1 MGRRQKECLIL
12 SETEFIYICITIMTR
27 KIILLIFFFSTV
39 HIFSQDNE
47 IGIFAGGSNYIGD
60 VGPTTYISPFSYN
73 ASTNYVGGIIFRKNF
88 NERISARAK
97 FNYSKIGS
105 SDNWPQTAD
114 YRKERGK
121 YFKNKII
128 EFGLGIDFNFFEFD
142 VFESS
147 LQMTPYISTGISY
160 FLYDALRYQQ
170 TESKAIKY
178 ADAYNLSL
186 PITLGYKIKPLKDFI
201 IAFEITANHSYT
213 DNLDGSKPSE
223 KQLSS
228 SDYFGSTLSKDWYVF
243 SGISITYLFGKKKC
257 YCPN

>member
-1 MGRRQKECLIL
+1 MI
-12 SETEFIYICITIMTR
+12 R
-27 KIILLIFFFSTV
+27 KIILLIFFFNTV

-73 ASTNYVGGIIFRKNF
+73 ASTNYVGGVIFRKNF

-114 YRKERGK
+114 YRNERGK

-213 DNLDGSKPSE
+213 DNLDGSRPSE

-228 SDYFGSTLSKDWYVF
+228 SDYFGSTLSKDLEYSHQWF
-243 SGISITYLFGKKKC
+243 SNLKV
-257 YCPN
+257 

>member
-1 MGRRQKECLIL
+1 
-12 SETEFIYICITIMTR
+12 MTR

-39 HIFSQDNE
+39 NISSQNNE
-47 IGIFAGGSNYIGD
+47 IGIFTGGSNYIGD
-60 VGPTTYISPFSYN
+60 VGPTTYISTFSYN
-73 ASTNYVGGIIFRKNF
+73 ASTNFVGGIIFRKNF

-114 YRKERGK
+114 YRQQRGK

-142 VFESS
+142 VFENS

-178 ADAYNLSL
+178 ADANNLSL

-213 DNLDGSKPSE
+213 DNLDGSNPSE

-243 SGISITYLFGKKKC
+243 SGISITYLFGKKNC

>member
-1 MGRRQKECLIL
+1 
-12 SETEFIYICITIMTR
+12 MTR
-27 KIILLIFFFSTV
+27 KIILLIFFFNTV

-73 ASTNYVGGIIFRKNF
+73 ASTNFVGGIIFRKNF

-114 YRKERGK
+114 YRQQRGK

-128 EFGLGIDFNFFEFD
+128 EFGLGVDFNFFEFD
-142 VFESS
+142 VFENS
-147 LQMTPYISTGISY
+147 LQITPYISTGISY

-178 ADAYNLSL
+178 ADANNLSL
-186 PITLGYKIKPLKDFI
+186 PITVGYKIKPLKDFI
-201 IAFEITANHSYT
+201 ISFEITANHGYT
-213 DNLDGSKPSE
+213 DNLDGSWPSE

-243 SGISITYLFGKKKC
+243 SGISITYLFGKKNC

>member
-1 MGRRQKECLIL
+1 M
-12 SETEFIYICITIMTR
+12 SR

-73 ASTNYVGGIIFRKNF
+73 ASTNYVGGVIFRKNF

-97 FNYSKIGS
+97 LNYSKIGS

-114 YRKERGK
+114 YRQQRGK
-121 YFKNKII
+121 YFKNTIVEI
-128 EFGLGIDFNFFEFD
+128 GLGIDVNFFEFD
-142 VFESS
+142 VYEST
-147 LQMTPYISTGISY
+147 LQMTPYISTGIS
-160 FLYDALRYQQ
+160 FFEYDTLKYDKS
-170 TESKAIKY
+170 ESMATQY
-178 ADAYNLSL
+178 GDATSISI

-201 IAFEITANHSYT
+201 VAFEITANHSFT
-213 DNLDGSKPSE
+213 DNLDGSRPDKKFLIST
-223 KQLSS
+223 
-228 SDYFGSTLSKDWYVF
+228 DYFGSTLSKDWYVF

>member
-1 MGRRQKECLIL
+1 
-12 SETEFIYICITIMTR
+12 MTR
-27 KIILLIFFFSTV
+27 KIILLIFFFITV
-39 HIFSQDNE
+39 NVFSQDNE

-73 ASTNYVGGIIFRKNF
+73 ASTNYVGGVIFRKNF

-105 SDNWPQTAD
+105 SDNWPQTAN
-114 YRKERGK
+114 YRQQRGK

-201 IAFEITANHSYT
+201 IAFEITANHTYT
-213 DNLDGSKPSE
+213 DNLDGSRPSK

-228 SDYFGSTLSKDWYVF
+228 SDYFGSTLSKDLYIF
-243 SGISITYLFGKKKC
+243 SGFSITYLFGKKNC

>member
-1 MGRRQKECLIL
+1 MN
-12 SETEFIYICITIMTR
+12 R
-27 KIILLIFFFSTV
+27 KIILVIFFFSTV

-73 ASTNYVGGIIFRKNF
+73 ASTNYVLGVIFRKNF

-114 YRKERGK
+114 YRKARGK

-228 SDYFGSTLSKDWYVF
+228 SDYFGSTLSKDWYMF

>member
-1 MGRRQKECLIL
+1 
-12 SETEFIYICITIMTR
+12 MTR

-39 HIFSQDNE
+39 HVFPQDNE

-105 SDNWPQTAD
+105 SDNWPQTAN
-114 YRKERGK
+114 YRQQRGK

-142 VFESS
+142 VFENS

-160 FLYDALRYQQ
+160 FSYDALRYQQ

-186 PITLGYKIKPLKDFI
+186 PITLGYKIKLASFSNNSFYKTLRNKLLWGEDKR
-201 IAFEITANHSYT
+201 
-213 DNLDGSKPSE
+213 NL
-223 KQLSS
+223 
-228 SDYFGSTLSKDWYVF
+228 
-243 SGISITYLFGKKKC
+243 
-257 YCPN
+257 

>member
-1 MGRRQKECLIL
+1 M
-12 SETEFIYICITIMTR
+12 SR

-73 ASTNYVGGIIFRKNF
+73 ASTNYVGGVIFRKNF

-97 FNYSKIGS
+97 LNYSKIGS
-105 SDNWPQTAD
+105 SDNWPQTVD

-121 YFKNKII
+121 YFKNRIVEI
-128 EFGLGIDFNFFEFD
+128 GLGIDFNFFEFD
-142 VFESS
+142 VYESS
-147 LQMTPYISTGISY
+147 LQMTPYISTGIS
-160 FLYDALRYQQ
+160 FFEYDPLKYDKS
-170 TESKAIKY
+170 ESMATQY
-178 ADAYNLSL
+178 GDATSISI

-201 IAFEITANHSYT
+201 VAFEITANHSFT
-213 DNLDGSKPSE
+213 DNLDGSRPDKKFLIST
-223 KQLSS
+223 
-228 SDYFGSTLSKDWYVF
+228 DYFGSTLSKDWYVF

>member
-1 MGRRQKECLIL
+1 M
-12 SETEFIYICITIMTR
+12 SR

-73 ASTNYVGGIIFRKNF
+73 ASTNYVGGVIFRKNF

-97 FNYSKIGS
+97 LNYSKIGS

-114 YRKERGK
+114 YRQQRGK
-121 YFKNKII
+121 YFKNTIVEI
-128 EFGLGIDFNFFEFD
+128 GLGIDFNFFKFD
-142 VFESS
+142 VYESS
-147 LQMTPYISTGISY
+147 LQMTPYISTGIS
-160 FLYDALRYQQ
+160 FFEYDTL
-170 TESKAIKY
+170 KY
-178 ADAYNLSL
+178 DKSELMATQYGDATSISI

-201 IAFEITANHSYT
+201 VAFEITANHSFT
-213 DNLDGSKPSE
+213 DNLDGSRPDKKFLIST
-223 KQLSS
+223 
-228 SDYFGSTLSKDWYVF
+228 DYFGSTLSKDWYVF

>member
-12 SETEFIYICITIMTR
+12 SETEFIYICINIMSR

-73 ASTNYVGGIIFRKNF
+73 ASTNYVGGVIFRKNF

-97 FNYSKIGS
+97 LNYSKIGS

-114 YRKERGK
+114 YRQQRGK
-121 YFKNKII
+121 YFKNTIVEI
-128 EFGLGIDFNFFEFD
+128 GLGIDFNFFKFD
-142 VFESS
+142 VYESS
-147 LQMTPYISTGISY
+147 LQMTPYISTGIS
-160 FLYDALRYQQ
+160 FFEYDTLKYDKS
-170 TESKAIKY
+170 ESMATQY
-178 ADAYNLSL
+178 GDATSISI

-201 IAFEITANHSYT
+201 VAFEITANHSFT
-213 DNLDGSKPSE
+213 DNLDGSRPDKKFLIST
-223 KQLSS
+223 
-228 SDYFGSTLSKDWYVF
+228 DYFGSTLSKDWYVF

>member
-1 MGRRQKECLIL
+1 
-12 SETEFIYICITIMTR
+12 MTR
-27 KIILLIFFFSTV
+27 KIIILIFFFITV
-39 HIFSQDNE
+39 HVFSQDNE

-105 SDNWPQTAD
+105 SDNWPQTVD
-114 YRKERGK
+114 YRQQRGK

-142 VFESS
+142 VFENS
-147 LQMTPYISTGISY
+147 LQMTPYVSTGISY
-160 FLYDALRYQQ
+160 FSYDALRYQQ
-170 TESKAIKY
+170 TDSKAIKY
-178 ADAYNLSL
+178 ADANNLSL

-213 DNLDGSKPSE
+213 DNLDGSNPSE

-228 SDYFGSTLSKDWYVF
+228 SDYFSSTLSKDWYVF
-243 SGISITYLFGKKKC
+243 SGISITFLFGKKNC

>member
-1 MGRRQKECLIL
+1 M
-12 SETEFIYICITIMTR
+12 SR

-73 ASTNYVGGIIFRKNF
+73 ASTNYVGGVIFRKNF

-97 FNYSKIGS
+97 LNYSKIGS
-105 SDNWPQTAD
+105 SDNWPQTVD

-121 YFKNKII
+121 YFKNRIVEI
-128 EFGLGIDFNFFEFD
+128 GLGIDFNFFEFD
-142 VFESS
+142 VYESS
-147 LQMTPYISTGISY
+147 LQMTPYISTGIS
-160 FLYDALRYQQ
+160 FFEYDPLKYDKS
-170 TESKAIKY
+170 ESMATQY
-178 ADAYNLSL
+178 GDATSISI
-186 PITLGYKIKPLKDFI
+186 PVTLGYKIKPLKDFI
-201 IAFEITANHSYT
+201 VAFEITANHSFT
-213 DNLDGSKPSE
+213 DNLDGSRPDKKFLIST
-223 KQLSS
+223 
-228 SDYFGSTLSKDWYVF
+228 DYFGSTLSKDWYVF

>member
-1 MGRRQKECLIL
+1 MV
-12 SETEFIYICITIMTR
+12 R
-27 KIILLIFFFSTV
+27 KIIIIIFFFNTLHTS
-39 HIFSQDNE
+39 SQNNE
-47 IGIFAGGSNYIGD
+47 IGIFAGGSNYIGE

-73 ASTNYVGGIIFRKNF
+73 ASSNYVLGVIFRKNF

-105 SDNWPQTAD
+105 SDNWPQTAN
-114 YRKERGK
+114 YRQQRGK

-213 DNLDGSKPSE
+213 DNLDGSNPSE

-243 SGISITYLFGKKKC
+243 SGISITFLFGKKNC

>member
-1 MGRRQKECLIL
+1 M
-12 SETEFIYICITIMTR
+12 SR

-73 ASTNYVGGIIFRKNF
+73 ASTNYVGGVIFRKNF

-97 FNYSKIGS
+97 LNYSKIGS

-114 YRKERGK
+114 YRQQRGK
-121 YFKNKII
+121 YFKNTIVEI
-128 EFGLGIDFNFFEFD
+128 GLGIDFNFFKFD
-142 VFESS
+142 VYESS
-147 LQMTPYISTGISY
+147 LQMTPYISTGIS
-160 FLYDALRYQQ
+160 FFEYDTL
-170 TESKAIKY
+170 KY
-178 ADAYNLSL
+178 DKSELMATQYGDATSISI

-201 IAFEITANHSYT
+201 VAFEITANHSFT
-213 DNLDGSKPSE
+213 DNLDGSRPDK
-223 KQLSS
+223 KFLIS

>member
-1 MGRRQKECLIL
+1 
-12 SETEFIYICITIMTR
+12 MTR

-39 HIFSQDNE
+39 HVFCQDNE

-73 ASTNYVGGIIFRKNF
+73 ASTNYVGGILFRKNF

-114 YRKERGK
+114 YRQQRGK

-142 VFESS
+142 VFENS

-160 FLYDALRYQQ
+160 FLYDALKYQQ

-178 ADAYNLSL
+178 ADANNLSL

-213 DNLDGSKPSE
+213 DNLDGSRPSE

-228 SDYFGSTLSKDWYVF
+228 SDYFGSTLSKDWYIF
-243 SGISITYLFGKKKC
+243 SGFSITYLFGKKNC

>member
-1 MGRRQKECLIL
+1 
-12 SETEFIYICITIMTR
+12 MTR
-27 KIILLIFFFSTV
+27 KIILLIFFFSTM

-97 FNYSKIGS
+97 LNYSKIGS
-105 SDNWPQTAD
+105 SDNWPQSVD

-121 YFKNKII
+121 YFKNRIV
-128 EFGLGIDFNFFEFD
+128 EVGLGIDFNFFEFD
-142 VFESS
+142 VYESS
-147 LQMTPYISTGISY
+147 LQMTPYISTGIS
-160 FLYDALRYQQ
+160 FFEYDPLKYDKS
-170 TESKAIKY
+170 ESMATQY
-178 ADAYNLSL
+178 GDASSISI

-201 IAFEITANHSYT
+201 IAFEITANHSFT
-213 DNLDGSKPSE
+213 DNLDGSRPE
-223 KQLSS
+223 KKFLIST
-228 SDYFGSTLSKDWYVF
+228 DYFGSTLSKDWYVF
-243 SGISITYLFGKKKC
+243 SGISITYLFGKKNC

>member
-1 MGRRQKECLIL
+1 
-12 SETEFIYICITIMTR
+12 MTR
-27 KIILLIFFFSTV
+27 KIIILIFFFITV
-39 HIFSQDNE
+39 HVFSQDNE

-105 SDNWPQTAD
+105 SDNWPQTVD
-114 YRKERGK
+114 YRQQRGK

-128 EFGLGIDFNFFEFD
+128 EFGLGVDFNFFEFD
-142 VFESS
+142 VFENS
-147 LQMTPYISTGISY
+147 LQMTPYVSTGISY
-160 FLYDALRYQQ
+160 FSYDALRYQQ
-170 TESKAIKY
+170 TDSKAIKY
-178 ADAYNLSL
+178 ADANNLSL

-213 DNLDGSKPSE
+213 DNLDGSNPSE

-243 SGISITYLFGKKKC
+243 SGISITFLFGKKNC

>member
-1 MGRRQKECLIL
+1 
-12 SETEFIYICITIMTR
+12 MTR

-73 ASTNYVGGIIFRKNF
+73 ASTNYVGGVIFRKNF

>member
-1 MGRRQKECLIL
+1 MN
-12 SETEFIYICITIMTR
+12 R
-27 KIILLIFFFSTV
+27 KIILLIFFFNTV
-39 HIFSQDNE
+39 HILSQDNE

-73 ASTNYVGGIIFRKNF
+73 ASTNYVGGVIFRKNF

-160 FLYDALRYQQ
+160 FLYDAIRYQQ